1 MIGIVDHM
9 KVVTFSFLS
18 LVLLLERGL
27 NLLKL
32 IAVDVDLLEAFFELG
47 WTAVY
52 HLLYLLNQIDSL
64 LLSKHRLLSH
74 EELFHLVGLIL
85 SDKLEVLHILL

>member
-1 MIGIVDHM
+1 M
-9 KVVTFSFLS
+9 KVVTLCFLS
-18 LVLLLERGL
+18 LVLLFERGL

-32 IAVDVDLLEAFFELG
+32 IAVDVDLLKAFFELG